1 MMDPT
6 QLSLLAGKLGRLGI
20 ILGMVSL
27 VLPFAGALLHAWG
40 IPNTLVVCF
49 VAGGVLAAVMPVLGA
64 AGLLMNREAA
74 SPKSAA
80 PAIALVYGFFLS
92 LGYEFVVAWLY
103 SLGRMH

>member
-6 QLSLLAGKLGRLGI
+6 QVSLLAGKLGRLGV
-20 ILGMVSL
+20 ILGVVSL
-27 VLPFAGALLHAWG
+27 VLPFFGALLYAWG
-40 IPNTLVVCF
+40 IPNGLVVCF
-49 VAGGVLAAVMPVLGA
+49 VAGGVLAAFIPILGVT
-64 AGLLMNREAA
+64 GLLMNREAA

-92 LGYEFVVAWLY
+92 LGYVFVVAWLY